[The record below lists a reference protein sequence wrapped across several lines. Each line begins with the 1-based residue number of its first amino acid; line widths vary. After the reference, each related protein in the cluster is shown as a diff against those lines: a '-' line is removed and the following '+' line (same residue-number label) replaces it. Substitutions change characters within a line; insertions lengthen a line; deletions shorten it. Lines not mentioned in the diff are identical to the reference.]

1 MFHSDLTNKFVLV
14 LVGLLPFALVVGPM
28 ISELLMLTIIFFFL
42 SEILIKK
49 KFEFFKDDIFLFLFV
64 IWIYL
69 LLNLINSTNFES
81 SLLRSIFF
89 IRFPLLVIAI
99 NFFLKKN
106 SYNFDLIFKLWGIT
120 LVIVIIDL
128 YFQAIFGF
136 NTIGFKSP
144 WPSRLSGFLNDE
156 LKIAHILI
164 GFVMPTI
171 CFYIPKTKNKT
182 YILVLIFLY
191 ILILLLTNERSNT
204 LKGFIVV
211 FGLFIFYEKFNFKK
225 KIFSIAM
232 IVLTITLVLS
242 FNKNINQRFVSEIVN
257 MDLKEKTL
265 FNYIKYSNY
274 GPHYL
279 TSLII
284 FKKYPIFGSGI
295 KTFRIECHNI
305 DIKNYYTTTEDLI
318 YNNKCNTHP
327 HQIYFEILSELGL
340 IGFLLFFSFFFYLIY
355 KSIRCYLNNK
365 NKILLSSLLFIFA
378 QIIPLLPSGSFF
390 TNFGATIFWINVS
403 IIYSINKKYE
413 KSIS

>member
-1 MFHSDLTNKFVLV
+1 MFHSDLYKKFVLV
-14 LVGLLPFALVVGPM
+14 LVGLLPFALVIGTI
-28 ISELLMLTIIFFFL
+28 ISELLMFTIIFFFL

-49 KFEFFKDDIFLFLFV
+49 KFEFFKDDIFLFLCV

-69 LLNLINSTNFES
+69 LLNLINSTNFEY

-120 LVIVIIDL
+120 LALVIIDL

-144 WPSRLSGFLNDE
+144 WTGRLSGFLKDE
-156 LKIAHILI
+156 LKIAHLLI

-171 CFYIPKTKNKT
+171 CFYIPKTKNKI

-191 ILILLLTNERSNT
+191 ILILFLINERSNA
-204 LKGFIVV
+204 LKGIIVV

-242 FNKNINQRFVSEIVN
+242 FNKNINQRFVTEISSMN
-257 MDLKEKTL
+257 LKEKTL

-279 TSLII
+279 ASLKI

-295 KTFRIECHNI
+295 KTFRTECRNV
-305 DIKNYYTTTEDLI
+305 DIKNHYKTTILL

-355 KSIRCYLNNK
+355 KSTKCYLNNK

-403 IIYSINKKYE
+403 IIYSINQKYE

>member
-1 MFHSDLTNKFVLV
+1 MFHSDLSNKFVLA
-14 LVGLLPFALVVGPM
+14 LVGLLPFTLVVGTM
-28 ISELLMLTIIFFFL
+28 ISELLMLIIIFFFL

-49 KFEFFKDDIFLFLFV
+49 KFEFFKDDIFLFLCV

-69 LLNLINSTNFES
+69 LLNLINSTNFEN

-106 SYNFDLIFKLWGIT
+106 SYNFNLIFKLWGIT
-120 LVIVIIDL
+120 LAIVIIDL

-144 WPSRLSGFLNDE
+144 WSSRLSGFLNEE
-156 LKIAHILI
+156 LKIAHLLI

-171 CFYIPKTKNKT
+171 CFYIPKIKNKI

-191 ILILLLTNERSNT
+191 ILILFLINERSNI
-204 LKGFIVV
+204 LKGIIVV
-211 FGLFIFYEKFNFKK
+211 FGMFIFYEKFNFKK
-225 KIFSIAM
+225 KILSIAM
-232 IVLTITLVLS
+232 IVLTITLILS
-242 FNKNINQRFVSEIVN
+242 FNKNINQRFIREIVN
-257 MDLKEKTL
+257 MDVKEKTL

-279 TSLII
+279 ASLKI

-295 KTFRIECHNI
+295 KTFRIECTNV
-305 DIKNYYTTTEDLI
+305 DIKNHYTTNLL

-355 KSIRCYLNNK
+355 KSIKCYLNNK
-365 NKILLSSLLFIFA
+365 NIILLSSLLFIFA

>member
-1 MFHSDLTNKFVLV
+1 MFHSDLYNKFVLA
-14 LVGLLPFALVVGPM
+14 LVGLLPLTLVVGTM
-28 ISELLMLTIIFFFL
+28 ISELLIFTIIFFFL

-49 KFEFFKDDIFLFLFV
+49 KFEFFKDDIFLFLCV

-69 LLNLINSTNFES
+69 LLNLINSTNFEH

-89 IRFPLLVIAI
+89 IRFPLLVVAI

-120 LVIVIIDL
+120 LAIVIIDL

-144 WPSRLSGFLNDE
+144 WPSRLSGFLNQE

-232 IVLTITLVLS
+232 IILTITLILS
-242 FNKNINQRFVSEIVN
+242 FNISINQRFIREIVN
-257 MDLKEKTL
+257 MDVKEKTL

-279 TSLII
+279 ASLKI

-295 KTFRIECHNI
+295 KTFRIECHNV
-305 DIKNYYTTTEDLI
+305 DIKNHYRTTSGL

-355 KSIRCYLNNK
+355 KSIKCYLNNK

>member
-1 MFHSDLTNKFVLV
+1 MFHSDLYNKFVLA
-14 LVGLLPFALVVGPM
+14 LVGLLPLTLVVGTM
-28 ISELLMLTIIFFFL
+28 ISEVLIFTIIFFFL

-49 KFEFFKDDIFLFLFV
+49 KFEFFKDDIFLFLCV

-69 LLNLINSTNFES
+69 LLNLINSTNFEL

-120 LVIVIIDL
+120 LAIVIIDL

-144 WPSRLSGFLNDE
+144 WSERLSGFLKDE

-171 CFYIPKTKNKT
+171 CFYIPKTKNKI

-204 LKGFIVV
+204 LKGIIVV
-211 FGLFIFYEKFNFKK
+211 FGIFIFYEKFNFKK

-242 FNKNINQRFVSEIVN
+242 FNKNINQRFVIEISSN
-257 MDLKEKTL
+257 YLKEKTL

-274 GPHYL
+274 GPTYL
-279 TSLII
+279 AGLEI

-295 KTFRIECHNI
+295 KTFRIECNNV
-305 DIKNYYTTTEDLI
+305 DIKNHYRTTSNL
-318 YNNKCNTHP
+318 YRNKCNTHP
-327 HQIYFEILSELGL
+327 HQVYFEILSELGL

-355 KSIRCYLNNK
+355 KSTKCYLNNK

>member
-1 MFHSDLTNKFVLV
+1 MFHSDLYNKFVLV
-14 LVGLLPFALVVGPM
+14 LVGLLPLTLVVGTM
-28 ISELLMLTIIFFFL
+28 ISELLIFTIIFFFL

-49 KFEFFKDDIFLFLFV
+49 KFEFFKDDIFLFLCV

-69 LLNLINSTNFES
+69 LLNLINSTNFEL

-120 LVIVIIDL
+120 LAIVIIDL

-144 WPSRLSGFLNDE
+144 WPSRLSGFLKDE
-156 LKIAHILI
+156 LKIAHLLI

-171 CFYIPKTKNKT
+171 CFYIPKTKNKI

-204 LKGFIVV
+204 LKGIIVV

-232 IVLTITLVLS
+232 IVLTITLILS
-242 FNKNINQRFVSEIVN
+242 FNKNINQRFIKEIVN
-257 MDLKEKTL
+257 MDVKEKTL

-279 TSLII
+279 ASLKI

-295 KTFRIECHNI
+295 KTFRIECRNV
-305 DIKNYYTTTEDLI
+305 DIKNYYTTTLL

-327 HQIYFEILSELGL
+327 HQTYFEILSELGL

-355 KSIRCYLNNK
+355 KSIKCYLNNK

>member
-1 MFHSDLTNKFVLV
+1 MLHSDLSNKFVLV
-14 LVGLLPFALVVGPM
+14 LVGLLPFTLVVGTM
-28 ISELLMLTIIFFFL
+28 ISELLIFAIIFFFL

-49 KFEFFKDDIFLFLFV
+49 KFEFFKDDIFLFLCV

-69 LLNLINSTNFES
+69 LLNLINSTNFEH

-120 LVIVIIDL
+120 LAIVIIDL
-128 YFQAIFGF
+128 YFQTIFGF
-136 NTIGFKSP
+136 NTTGFKSP
-144 WPSRLSGFLNDE
+144 YTGRLSGFLGDE
-156 LKIAHILI
+156 LKIAHLLI

-171 CFYIPKTKNKT
+171 CFYIPKTKNKI

-191 ILILLLTNERSNT
+191 TLILLLTNERSNT
-204 LKGFIVV
+204 LKGIIVV
-211 FGLFIFYEKFNFKK
+211 FGMFIFYEKFNFKK
-225 KIFSIAM
+225 KIFSVAM
-232 IVLTITLVLS
+232 IVLTITLILS
-242 FNKNINQRFVSEIVN
+242 FNKNINQRFIKEITSMN
-257 MDLKEKTL
+257 LKEKTL
-265 FNYIKYSNY
+265 FNYIIYSNY
-274 GPHYL
+274 GPTYMA
-279 TSLII
+279 SLEI

-305 DIKNYYTTTEDLI
+305 DIKKHYTTSTLI

-355 KSIRCYLNNK
+355 KSTKCYLNNK
-365 NKILLSSLLFIFA
+365 NKILLSSLLFILA